1 MFELLDLIE
10 GIKVEDK
17 VYDIWN
23 DLSLNEAKLRAKR
36 DMKVN
41 LINRIQFIL
50 DSYDVEVGDK
60 LTKATNKK
68 YLKELLE
75 YIEFDLSQ
83 NDNYIVSNNK
93 TFKVYGEYYR
103 QYLNQV
109 VNKVNEY
116 LK

>member
-1 MFELLDLIE
+1 MFELMELIKN
-10 GIKVEDK
+10 IKVEDK
-17 VYDIWN
+17 EYDIWN
-23 DLSLNEAKLRAKR
+23 ELSLNDAKLRAKR

-41 LINRIQFIL
+41 LINRIKIIL
-50 DSYDVEVGDK
+50 ESYDVQEGDK

-68 YLKELLE
+68 YLKELLD

-83 NDNYIVSNNK
+83 NDYYIESNN
-93 TFKVYGEYYR
+93 TVFKVYGEYYK

-109 VNKVNEY
+109 IDKINMF